1 MFDVIYGWLL
11 VSPEFHDSD
20 DDERFQS
27 HACHMAMKS
36 VDGRCAAVDA
46 LKSVLAL
53 DFSTIAAK

>member
-1 MFDVIYGWLL
+1 MVLL
-11 VSPEFHDSD
+11 VSPEFHDDDGND

-36 VDGRCAAVDA
+36 LDGRCVAVDA
-46 LKSVLAL
+46 LKIVLAL